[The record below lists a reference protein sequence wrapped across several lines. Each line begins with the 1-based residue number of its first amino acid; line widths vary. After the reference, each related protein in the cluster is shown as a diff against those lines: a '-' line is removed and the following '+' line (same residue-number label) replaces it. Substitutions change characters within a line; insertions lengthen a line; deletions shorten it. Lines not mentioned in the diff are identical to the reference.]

1 MSYTRSTRHERCIT
15 SRSKHKP
22 IFSKNFFSSTIIE
35 WNNLDPGLRKS
46 VNLSV
51 SKTYIFS
58 ASYGHLQISF
68 LIATTLKEFVRIKFK
83 RAQIQIEY
91 KIQQINLWSCE
102 SDVYLIDRS
111 YFIDRWERTTG
122 DSHGRQTSK
131 THEQTQK

>member
-58 ASYGHLQISF
+58 ASYGHLQTSF

-102 SDVYLIDRS
+102 KWCILDWSIILHWSVRKNYWRLP
-111 YFIDRWERTTG
+111 W
-122 DSHGRQTSK
+122 K
-131 THEQTQK
+131 TNK